1 MARKVFQNEDLIRQ
15 IYSYG
20 DSDHRVQMWYIFQQ
34 SKDVILTHVPATY
47 PYSRDDA
54 YLKDSLIEFF
64 RLRRCNCC
72 SRHSHNKPNI
82 LFGYTPGCRDED
94 VWLLFDHRTNSV
106 PECKDLGDCNC
117 ECRHTMRNMSEW
129 ICHRSHMKTIK
140 YESLFI

>member
-20 DSDHRVQMWYIFQQ
+20 DSDHRVQMWYILQQ

-54 YLKDSLIEFF
+54 YLKDSLMEFF

-72 SRHSHNKPNI
+72 SRHSHNKPKI

-94 VWLLFDHRTNSV
+94 VWLLFDHRTKYV
-106 PECKDLGDCNC
+106 PECKDLGDCDC

-129 ICHRSHMKTIK
+129 ICHRSHMKTIR
-140 YESLFI
+140 YDNP

>member
-20 DSDHRVQMWYIFQQ
+20 DSDHRVQMWYILQQ

-47 PYSRDDA
+47 PYSREDA

-72 SRHSHNKPNI
+72 SRHSHNKPKL

-94 VWLLFDHRTNSV
+94 VWLLFDHRTNYV
-106 PECKDLGDCNC
+106 PECKDLGDCDC
-117 ECRHTMRNMSEW
+117 ECRHTMRNISEW
-129 ICHRSHMKTIK
+129 ICHRSHMKTIR
-140 YESLFI
+140 YDNP